1 MGLMDW
7 MGKAQKSGGI
17 QGLGNKISGNKSSA
31 PIPGG
36 NLQGAVGMMNNM
48 IQGKNPYSQPK
59 PMPSK
64 QDTGYGPTMQGPAPL
79 NGGPQKMPTPGRN
92 GYTPTTAPYGM
103 DQTNPGVQEQFWNQ
117 NQNLWTKGAFQGP
130 GQGEQFWNQVSGSF
144 NTPGNNGNLQPQFDA
159 AYDRAKE
166 KAVGTANQQAAA
178 RGVYGSSA
186 ALNNVGNVITD
197 IEAARAKEASNFA
210 LANSQN
216 QRSQLGM
223 YGDMAFRAQDANMAN
238 RGFDLNAL
246 NSAYNASG
254 SAQGQRD
261 NRIQTQFGNTMAMT
275 GMYMPFLQNNYDQ
288 MLSTDMGLMTGAQE
302 MGVSG
307 TANALANQQANRQQ
321 FNQDISTGLG
331 LYGAFKPTPAAPAAP
346 YQSPVPYGYTS
357 YGR

>member
-1 MGLMDW
+1 MYNKDKRNG
-7 MGKAQKSGGI
+7 AQPVTS
-17 QGLGNKISGNKSSA
+17 QS

-36 NLQGAVGMMNNM
+36 SLQGAVGMMNNM
-48 IQGKNPYSQPK
+48 IQNKNPYTGQNN
-59 PMPSK
+59 PSFTTGKGNK
-64 QDTGYGPTMQGPAPL
+64 QNTGYGPTIQGPAPL

-223 YGDMAFRAQDANMAN
+223 YGDMAFRAQDANLAN
-238 RGFDLNAL
+238 RGFDLNSL

-254 SAQGQRD
+254 AAQGQRD

-288 MLSTDMGLMTGAQE
+288 MLGTDMGLMTGAQE

-331 LYGAFKPTPAAPAAP
+331 LYGAFKPSPGQPAPQGGNP
-346 YQSPVPYGYTS
+346 GVSS
-357 YGR
+357 YGGYGRVY